1 MEKVRPWCGQ
11 PLDRARLTN
20 RTEQISPLPVLC
32 AAGILCLWLVCLCVR
47 MSYGH
52 AQQRHSPTGL
62 PSSSSYSIITPH
74 DRGAEYCEQCVC
86 LSVCLSIC
94 VCLCVCLSAIISSTL
109 HVRSSPYFLCV
120 LPMAVARFFSGGV
133 MLHFV
138 SLLPGLWMTSYLL
151 ISQGCSTSPPS

>member
-11 PLDRARLTN
+11 PLDRGRLKN

-74 DRGAEYCEQCVC
+74 DRGAEYCERCVC
-86 LSVCLSIC
+86 LSVCLSVC
-94 VCLCVCLSAIISSTL
+94 VCV
-109 HVRSSPYFLCV
+109 
-120 LPMAVARFFSGGV
+120 
-133 MLHFV
+133 FV
-138 SLLPGLWMTSYLL
+138 YPRSYLL
-151 ISQGCSTSPPS
+151 HCTSDLHHISCVCYLWPWLGSSLAA